1 MSHCN
6 KKMLS
11 FFLTTKCNLCCR
23 YCYNEK
29 ERNSIKEQTI
39 SIDVAKAAVDWYF
52 ANNDSRHIRFYG
64 PGEPTREFAKMKE
77 ITSYAKHHTNRG
89 KDVTVELQTNGVF
102 STEVKEWILENVNI
116 IWMSFDGMKDIQNF
130 NRPLNPLYLEEFQ
143 GKTSADVIEDN
154 VKWLNIHAKDNKLF
168 VGARITI
175 TDDNVDKQQEMVD
188 YFLSLG
194 INYVWTNPLFYPV
207 GHVPVCKDIAKKKAY
222 SFDISRYVDNYIKCY
237 YYAKAKG
244 MFWGSFLTINFD
256 GESEFHCRSCHPLSA
271 PHITPDGYVSACDM
285 VVLGKEAYHM
295 GAFIVGKWNPV
306 NNEFDIDM
314 HKVAILNNRKSTNM
328 KHCKGCIA
336 KMHCGGC
343 CLGETMNEFGILE
356 GQNIDKC
363 KAIRRLYKELG
374 SCEPYRYLHP

>member
-1 MSHCN
+1 MPHCN

-23 YCYNEK
+23 YCYNAK

-39 SIDVAKAAVDWYF
+39 PMDVAKAAVDWYF
-52 ANNDSRHIRFYG
+52 ATNDSRHIRFYG
-64 PGEPTREFAKMKE
+64 PGEPTREFEKMKE
-77 ITSYAKHHTNRG
+77 ITSYAKHHVNRG
-89 KDVTVELQTNGVF
+89 EDVTVELQTNGVF
-102 STEVKEWILENVNI
+102 GAEVREWILENVNI

-130 NRPLNPLYLEEFQ
+130 NRPLNPLYLNEFQ
-143 GKTSADVIEDN
+143 DRTSADIIEDN
-154 VKWLNIHAKDNKLF
+154 VKWLIAHSKDKKLF

-175 TDDNVDKQQEMVD
+175 TDANIDKQQEMAD

-194 INYVWTNPLFYPV
+194 INYVWTNPLFYSV
-207 GHVPVCKDIAKKKAY
+207 GKIPVCEDIAKKKAY
-222 SFDISRYVDNYIKCY
+222 SFDLSKYVDNYIKCY

-295 GAFIVGKWNPV
+295 GAFIVGKWNPD
-306 NNEFDIDM
+306 NNKFDIDT
-314 HKVAILNNRKSTNM
+314 HKVAVLNNRKSTNI
-328 KHCKGCIA
+328 KHCKGCIV